1 MPELLARSVARLP
14 IGVSEAIRRTNAG
27 SVSTAL
33 GARALAARKR
43 DDLKE
48 MIDNADRVVAVCQWL
63 YDALIANGASRDKV
77 VLSRQGISEEFRDWA
92 GAAVRAPVSVGEP
105 LRLLYLGRWDREKGI
120 DIAVRAVRALP
131 PDLRVQLSVR
141 AASNDSDPGEY
152 EAFVRAL
159 AEGDDR
165 IVLVPPM
172 PRAQLVDLMA
182 AQDALLVPSVSMETG
197 PLVVLEA
204 QAVGLFVL
212 GTRMG
217 GIAELVQEGEF
228 GRLVAARDVS
238 AWSEAIAD
246 LAAAHAQG
254 RLTRAKR
261 AVRTMDKAAT
271 DMAKVYRSLSV

>member
-1 MPELLARSVARLP
+1 MPELVARSVARLP

-172 PRAQLVDLMA
+172 PRAQLVNLMA
-182 AQDALLVPSVSMETG
+182 AQDALLVPSISMETG

-228 GRLVAARDVS
+228 GRLVAARDVP
-238 AWSEAIAD
+238 AWTEAIAD
-246 LAAAHAQG
+246 LAAAHAHG

-261 AVRTMDKAAT
+261 AVRTMDKAAA
-271 DMAKVYRSLSV
+271 DMAEVYRSLSV